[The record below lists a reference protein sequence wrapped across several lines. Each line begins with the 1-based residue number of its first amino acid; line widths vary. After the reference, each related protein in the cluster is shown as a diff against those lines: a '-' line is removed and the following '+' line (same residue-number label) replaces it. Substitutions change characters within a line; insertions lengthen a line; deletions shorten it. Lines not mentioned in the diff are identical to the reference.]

1 MFPSLTPNRAL
12 ERRAWICHGRCHIL
26 RPPVSPE
33 ETHQRANAGRS
44 MSGIRESVTRVS
56 EVLKIAGRVLAATA
70 ILDLFGLVLAS
81 LWQERRL

>member
-1 MFPSLTPNRAL
+1 
-12 ERRAWICHGRCHIL
+12 
-26 RPPVSPE
+26 
-33 ETHQRANAGRS
+33 

-81 LWQERRL
+81 LWQQRRL